1 MKILLDKHFS
11 PKSMYL
17 LTLNLNIS
25 FYLQF
30 LPEGQENLPSDAA
43 IFASILIFYSIPNQF
58 HLNFRTPYFKYEIMP
73 EGTLTLAL
81 RAIEPTPPW
90 EELMR

>member
-1 MKILLDKHFS
+1 M
-11 PKSMYL
+11 
-17 LTLNLNIS
+17 
-25 FYLQF
+25 
-30 LPEGQENLPSDAA
+30 LPDAA
-43 IFASILIFYSIPNQF
+43 IFASILTFYSIPNQF